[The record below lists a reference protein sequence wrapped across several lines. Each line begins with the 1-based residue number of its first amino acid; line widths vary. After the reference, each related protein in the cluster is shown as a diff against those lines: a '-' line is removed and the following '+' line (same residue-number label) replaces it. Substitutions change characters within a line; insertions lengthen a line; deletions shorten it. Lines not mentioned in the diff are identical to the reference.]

1 MSGGCRGGCPRG
13 CSAIFPEYQNLVKA
27 TQIWKMP
34 GKAQAAQAYSLYMYF
49 VWNFGSERFIR
60 LCMGI

>member
-1 MSGGCRGGCPRG
+1 MDKCWDEGIGGWVGGWHG
-13 CSAIFPEYQNLVKA
+13 WMDGWMDGWVGGWVKV
-27 TQIWKMP
+27 W
-34 GKAQAAQAYSLYMYF
+34 GEAQAAQAYSLYF